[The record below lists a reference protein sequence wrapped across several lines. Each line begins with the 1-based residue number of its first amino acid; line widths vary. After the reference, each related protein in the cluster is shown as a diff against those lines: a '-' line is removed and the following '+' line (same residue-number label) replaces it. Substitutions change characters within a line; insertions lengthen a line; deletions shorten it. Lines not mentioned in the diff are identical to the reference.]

1 MATTAAKSA
10 GGSKKNDGATI
21 LWAGNVPTTSRV
33 TNAPGLSFMI
43 RSGVGENVA
52 AGPDTDATINAGTA
66 KYGTYKPVSAGTF
79 NAQRAGQYII
89 PLVTTLIAGV
99 ANTTLQSGA
108 GDFGR
113 NSINRIKDIRI
124 TYLYQFQWAQL
135 GNNIGSGV
143 TITATVK
150 NTVNDTL
157 GTDVAATPT
166 RALPGQLVY
175 IETGKTP
182 TTSNYKARND

>member
-10 GGSKKNDGATI
+10 GGSKKNNGGTI
-21 LWAGNVPTTSRV
+21 LWAGNIPSNSPI
-33 TNAPGLSFMI
+33 TNGPGLTFMI

-52 AGPDTDATINAGTA
+52 AGPDTGVSIGLGTA
-66 KYGTYKPVSAGTF
+66 TYSTFKPVSAGVF

-89 PLVTTLIAGV
+89 PTVTTQIAGL
-99 ANTTLQSGA
+99 ANTTLLSGA
-108 GDFGR
+108 SDFGR

-135 GNNIGSGV
+135 GNNLGSGV
-143 TITATVK
+143 TITPSVK
-150 NTVNDTL
+150 NTANDTL

-166 RALPGQLVY
+166 RAVPGQLVFL
-175 IETGKTP
+175 ETGKTP
-182 TTSNYKARND
+182 TTSNYKVKND